1 MGFESSRMNGGQY
14 AGKTTIKIEIKSS
27 NSRRRIA
34 AAAANAIQLPKRKV
48 EWIVF
53 GA

>member
-1 MGFESSRMNGGQY
+1 MGFESSYMNGGQY
-14 AGKTTIKIEIKSS
+14 AGNTTFKIEIKSS
-27 NSRRRIA
+27 NSRRRI